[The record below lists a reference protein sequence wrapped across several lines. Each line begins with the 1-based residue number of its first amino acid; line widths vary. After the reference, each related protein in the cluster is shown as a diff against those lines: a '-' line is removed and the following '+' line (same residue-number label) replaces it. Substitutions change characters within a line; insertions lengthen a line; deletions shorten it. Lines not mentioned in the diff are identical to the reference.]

1 LEGAISFSITTDALQ
16 ERRIE
21 LKNKIFSQLLKKE
34 ELPQRFIFYFND
46 TEGMAENLT
55 ELMLKEKACCP
66 FFKFDLSILPFNK
79 GIALKISGSKAVK
92 EMLVSFELENS

>member
-1 LEGAISFSITTDALQ
+1 LEGVISCSLTSEGFQ

-34 ELPQRFIFYFND
+34 ELPQGFTFYFND

-55 ELMLKEKACCP
+55 ELMLNEKACCP
-66 FFKFDLSILPFNK
+66 FFKFDLSILLFNK